1 MEKTIRI
8 LTKIMAVIGLA
19 VMLFLVFYSWRYT
32 KRLYYSEVIV
42 DEKDSLLW
50 NLFSLVIAACF
61 VAFLGWL
68 ANRLSKKIL
77 LVIAICCMGF
87 VAVFGGY
94 LAWSADIYTVAD
106 QAQVYLAAQAFATGD
121 LEWLNGYE
129 YFRVYPFQFG
139 LVEIYSLILRLT
151 GTEGY
156 LGIVLTQA
164 IATGFAVFGGF
175 FITREIFDSRK
186 VELIYLALALTFLP
200 IYHYAMFI
208 YGEAFGVCF
217 MTWSVYFFLR
227 ANREKHQKKEWLT
240 FMLLSVLFMTIAYV
254 TRSAVLIAWVAL
266 TILQILICMKRKKAS
281 PLLGVVVMILA
292 MSLGQSTAIK
302 IAENKIGQEYESGCP
317 SVMWIAMGMME
328 DEGGNLAGPG
338 SANDFNRLT
347 FIDCDF
353 DAEESSAIA
362 KNEIK
367 ERMGIFLD
375 NPNCFFRFYKEKIL
389 CQWNEPTY
397 GVFRVT
403 SYQSE
408 PKEWVSKVY
417 MDETVSAR
425 VRGFLN
431 RYQAVCYLAIFGAF
445 LSLFL
450 GKYDLRQLFPLL
462 LFLGGFFFSILWE
475 TKSRYAYPYMVMVLP
490 GVAASMS
497 YYVSEGKEI
506 VLKMC
511 GKFKK
516 VTKQER

>member
-8 LTKIMAVIGLA
+8 LTKIMAVIGMA
-19 VMLFLVFYSWRYT
+19 AMLFLILYSWRYT
-32 KRLYYSEVIV
+32 KRLYYSEAIL
-42 DEKDSLLW
+42 DENDSILW
-50 NLFSLVIAACF
+50 NLFSLVIAICA
-61 VAFLGWL
+61 VAVLCWV
-68 ANRLSKKIL
+68 ADRLSKKTL

-87 VAVFGGY
+87 VAAFGGY

-106 QAQVYLAAQAFATGD
+106 QLQVYVAARAFATGD

-139 LVEIYSLILRLT
+139 LVEIYSLILRAT

-164 IATGFAVFGGF
+164 IATGIAVFGGF
-175 FITREIFDSRK
+175 CITREIFDSKK
-186 VELIYLALALTFLP
+186 VELIYLGLALTFLP
-200 IYHYAMFI
+200 IYHYAMFV

-217 MTWSVYFFLR
+217 MTWGIYFFLR
-227 ANREKHQKKEWLT
+227 ANRENYRRKDWLIS
-240 FMLLSVLFMTIAYV
+240 MLFSVLFMTMAYV
-254 TRSAVLIAWVAL
+254 VRSSVLIAWVAL
-266 TILQILICMKRKKAS
+266 TILQILICMKRKKTL
-281 PLLGVVVMILA
+281 PILGVVVMILA
-292 MSLGQSTAIK
+292 MNLGQSAAIK
-302 IAENKIGQEYESGCP
+302 IAGNKIGQEYEAGCP
-317 SVMWIAMGMME
+317 SIMWIAMGMME
-328 DEGGNLAGPG
+328 EEDGNLAGPG

-347 FIDCDF
+347 FINCNF
-353 DAEESSAIA
+353 DADAASAIA
-362 KNEIK
+362 KDKIQ
-367 ERMGIFLD
+367 ERIGTFSE
-375 NPNCFFRFYKEKIL
+375 NPSYFFRFYKEKIL

-397 GVFRVT
+397 GAFRMT
-403 SYQSE
+403 SYLLE

-417 MDETVSAR
+417 MDEAVSAR

-431 RYQAVCYLAIFGAF
+431 RYQAISYLAIFGAF

-450 GKYDLRQLFPLL
+450 GKCDLRQLFPVL

-506 VLKMC
+506 FLKVY
-511 GKFKK
+511 GK
-516 VTKQER
+516 VGRTVHNNE